1 MQKETSNHN
10 MQVMC
15 TSTFDTEG
23 SHEVLLKS
31 GKAPPKIRVNNSGQ
45 HLSGTPALFFWG
57 GGGGGELSYF

>member
-1 MQKETSNHN
+1 

-31 GKAPPKIRVNNSGQ
+31 GKPPPQKLGWTILASTYREP
-45 HLSGTPALFFWG
+45 LLFFFFG
-57 GGGGGELSYF
+57 GGGGGELSYFWSGGV